1 MIPSLWFCDVCGSN
15 DKIIRNGAVEL
26 PEMNGSVAADEQTF
40 LAIGWKDARGEYR
53 IAVIDENLNRAAVDK
68 DAQMEQTFGQGTGA
82 LFALF
87 GVETLFQPRAV
98 DRDFL
103 RVVIVADR
111 QTAAAI
117 RLSSSASRIR
127 ISSPPYEIMILEK
140 IEGRLNCA
148 EFSLCQVHH
157 RTS

>member
-87 GVETLFQPRAV
+87 GVETLFQP
-98 DRDFL
+98 
-103 RVVIVADR
+103 
-111 QTAAAI
+111 
-117 RLSSSASRIR
+117 S
-127 ISSPPYEIMILEK
+127 
-140 IEGRLNCA
+140 GRP
-148 EFSLCQVHH
+148 
-157 RTS
+157 